1 MPSFFHHTARGSSL
15 ADVNFTG
22 EGLSGLS
29 ALFLLLYFCPES
41 WNSIASP
48 QFGEFKRSSFWL
60 LQHHVSCFV
69 FVKVFKVLEGL
80 GTWVFSPQLC
90 SFSEGVYWQAWSFFP
105 FFRCPW
111 HWRGPLC
118 CSAFPSGSTV
128 CTMLFVFVQ
137 FLEVVNA
144 LVRSYIQPSS
154 CLELDSWRS
163 WTPLH
168 WEGVACGRLSEKQNS
183 SKKELLRTSRLMSNL
198 ALLPA

>member
-1 MPSFFHHTARGSSL
+1 MRLSQHLLEMPSFFHHTARGSSL

-80 GTWVFSPQLC
+80 GTWVFFPPALFFLWRCLLTDLEFFSFLQMSLALTRPFVLFRFSFWVDCVYDALC
-90 SFSEGVYWQAWSFFP
+90 F
-105 FFRCPW
+105 
-111 HWRGPLC
+111 
-118 CSAFPSGSTV
+118 CSVSGS
-128 CTMLFVFVQ
+128 CQ
-137 FLEVVNA
+137 C
-144 LVRSYIQPSS
+144 P
-154 CLELDSWRS
+154 
-163 WTPLH
+163 
-168 WEGVACGRLSEKQNS
+168 G
-183 SKKELLRTSRLMSNL
+183 
-198 ALLPA
+198 